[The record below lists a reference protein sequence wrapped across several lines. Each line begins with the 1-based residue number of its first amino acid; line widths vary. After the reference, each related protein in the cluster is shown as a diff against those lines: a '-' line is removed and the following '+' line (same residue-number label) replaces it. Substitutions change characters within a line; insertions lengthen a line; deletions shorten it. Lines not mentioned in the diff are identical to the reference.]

1 MELGL
6 DTVSCRALRRGE
18 EEIERWALVVVSG
31 ATVRE
36 LIVWGKGGNT
46 LVGSE
51 EGLSGS
57 LRGVGW
63 EGERLKLYFKDRQG
77 LWDLRTGK
85 AKVKPYASPAEAKG
99 AEKIRMSAHGAAFR
113 TRGKSMVVFINADTK
128 MTRAVE
134 VFRRQRER
142 FQALPRYTRFMA
154 SWGPTVLS
162 GASVGMVLLKTILL
176 LLVTLA
182 PVAVVMFFLT
192 RLLSTVQA
200 G

>member
-6 DTVSCRALRRGE
+6 DTVSCRALNRGE
-18 EEIERWALVVVSG
+18 DEIERWALVVVSG

-63 EGERLKLYFKDRQG
+63 EGERLKLYFKDQQA

-85 AKVKPYASPAEAKG
+85 AQVRPYANAGEARG
-99 AEKIRMSAHGAAFR
+99 GEAIRMAPNGAAFR
-113 TRGKSMVVFINADTK
+113 TRAKSMVVFVQADTK
-128 MTRAVE
+128 MTRALE

-142 FQALPRYTRFMA
+142 YQALPGYTRFMA

-162 GASVGMVLLKTILL
+162 GASLGMVAIKTTLL
-176 LLVTLA
+176 LLLTVT
-182 PVAVVMFFLT
+182 PVALVMFFLT
-192 RLLSTVQA
+192 RLLAQVQ
-200 G
+200 